1 MDKIR
6 KVLLWVKTHSLW
18 FLGIAAALFA
28 VAFLGKRSVPKL
40 VAQPQK
46 TSGTIIEEQAK
57 AADKLNDK
65 IDDLNAEPEPAA
77 PVADKSME
85 DLLSEYEKL

>member
-28 VAFLGKRSVPKL
+28 VAFLGKRSVPKV
-40 VAQPQK
+40 VAQQK